1 MNTTSNN
8 QAADPDKETSVW
20 IIEDTK
26 QYRTLLAEMLNTE
39 PGMNCEH
46 AFGSVEEAMPVFST
60 GKCPDVAM
68 IDIQLPGTNG
78 IEAIKQLKLM
88 HPGLHTIV
96 LTVSDLKNTVF
107 EAICAGASGYLLKND
122 PFDEILDGIRLVLK
136 GGSPLSAPI
145 ANMVLNTFKHVPAAT
160 KSEEL
165 SEREIEIL
173 RLLADGMSMKEIGGN
188 LYIARSTVDYHL
200 RAIYQKLQVH
210 SQAGAVGKAMR
221 KGLIF

>member
-1 MNTTSNN
+1 MKKDD
-8 QAADPDKETSVW
+8 QQDPVPEKEISVW

-26 QYRTLLAEMLNTE
+26 QYRALLAEMLNAE
-39 PGMNCEH
+39 PGMKCDH
-46 AFGSVEEAMPVFST
+46 AFGSVEEAMPVFSS

-68 IDIQLPGTNG
+68 IDIQLPGING
-78 IEAIKQLKLM
+78 IEAIKQLKVM
-88 HPGLHTIV
+88 HPGMHTIV

-122 PFDEILDGIRLVLK
+122 PIDQILEGIRLVLK

-145 ANMVLNTFKHVPAAT
+145 ANMVLNTFKHVPAIN
-160 KSEEL
+160 KSDDL

-173 RLLADGMSMKEIGGN
+173 RFLADGMSMKEIGSELN
-188 LYIARSTVDYHL
+188 IARSTVDYHL

-210 SQAGAVGKAMR
+210 SQAGAVGKALR
-221 KGLIF
+221 KGVIF